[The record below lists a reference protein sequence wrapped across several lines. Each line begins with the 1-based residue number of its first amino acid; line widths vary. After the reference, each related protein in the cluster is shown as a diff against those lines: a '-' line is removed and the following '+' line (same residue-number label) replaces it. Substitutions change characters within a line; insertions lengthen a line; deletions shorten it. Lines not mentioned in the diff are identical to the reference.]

1 MPTIVLTLWIDLKCQ
16 RSGCLVKK
24 EEEPRGDGA
33 TGGSARAGW
42 RCGGGGGAV
51 QELGQPT
58 VELSQSPPL
67 RQTPTGLLKTC
78 TNHFCHKDLYW
89 GKRKYSHIDM
99 R

>member
-1 MPTIVLTLWIDLKCQ
+1 MDVLSRKRKNRGGET
-16 RSGCLVKK
+16 G
-24 EEEPRGDGA
+24 GDGA

-42 RCGGGGGAV
+42 RCGGSGGAV

-58 VELSQSPPL
+58 VELSQNLPL

-89 GKRKYSHIDM
+89 
-99 R
+99 